1 MKRRTIKQRVITLC
15 LLLPFAGAP
24 AWTDDQSG
32 LPFQDESLH
41 YTVNWPSGLTL
52 GEATLTAHRAAGEW
66 NLDLTLDAG
75 IPGLRIADRFHSV
88 TRPDFCS
95 VQLNREISHGARKT
109 SETTVFDHDKGLAHR
124 TSLNGG
130 SSDLLIPTHCAW
142 DALAFLYVARRA
154 LAQGIAPQGHQV
166 YLGPA
171 YMIGLE
177 SKGAQT
183 VTVGGKPEVSDRIAV
198 SVKGPGSSSNFEMFF
213 ARDSARTP
221 LLARIPSSLGT
232 ISLEL
237 SR

>member
-1 MKRRTIKQRVITLC
+1 MKHRLITLC
-15 LLLPFAGAP
+15 LLLPLLGTP
-24 AWTDDQSG
+24 ARTEDQSG

-41 YTVNWPSGLTL
+41 YTVNWPSGLSL
-52 GEATLTAHRAAGEW
+52 GEATLTAHRAAEEW

-95 VQLNREISHGARKT
+95 VQLNREISHGAHKT
-109 SETTVFDHDKGLAHR
+109 NETTVLDHHSGLAHR

-130 SSDLLIPTHCAW
+130 SSDLLLPTHCAW

-154 LAQGIAPQGHQV
+154 LAQGRVPPGHEV
-166 YLGPA
+166 YLGPI
-171 YMIGLE
+171 YTIGLYN
-177 SKGAQT
+177 KGEQT
-183 VTVGGKPEVSDRIAV
+183 ITVGGKPASSDRIAV
-198 SVKGPGSSSNFEMFF
+198 SVKGPASTSNFEIFF
-213 ARDSARTP
+213 LRDAARTP